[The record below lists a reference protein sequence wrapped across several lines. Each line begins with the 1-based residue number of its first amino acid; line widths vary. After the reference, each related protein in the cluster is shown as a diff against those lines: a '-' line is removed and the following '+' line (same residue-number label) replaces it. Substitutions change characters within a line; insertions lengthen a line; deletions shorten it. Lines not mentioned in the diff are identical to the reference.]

1 MSRPDQRETRCVR
14 VVDLPDVDLLERSSF
29 LRNLTEWFD
38 AAARGDGGRLVLVA
52 GEAGVGK
59 TMLLRRF
66 CAEHA
71 DAARVLLGASEGL
84 RTARALGPLV
94 DIAEQTGGELAELV
108 ERGAGPHAVLAALLE
123 ELDHDGATIVV
134 LEDLHWADQ
143 ATLDL
148 LQLAAR
154 RIEGSRAL
162 LIGSYRDDELDR
174 AHPLRLLV
182 GEIATSPAV
191 RRLQLPPLTRES
203 VAQLA
208 APHGVDP
215 DELFGKTAGNPFF
228 VTEAL
233 GAGADEL
240 PSTVRDAVLARA
252 ARLAEEAFRLLEA
265 VAIVP
270 QPVELWLLEALA
282 GGDLMHL
289 DDCLAS
295 GMLRFERGA
304 VGYRHELA
312 RLAIEESIAPLRQ
325 TELHRVALGALIDPP
340 TGSPDPA
347 RVAHHAEAAGDGEA
361 VLEYAPAAALR
372 AASLGAH
379 RESAEQCSRAL
390 RFGDELPA
398 ERRLF
403 MLDHC
408 SFENYLSERLE
419 AALEA
424 RQAALDLARE
434 IGDPLKEGDSLRW
447 LSRLL
452 WCVGRT
458 GDAETSALEAV
469 KVLERL
475 PPGEE
480 LARAYANVAQLRMI
494 TQDNHDAIAWGKKA
508 IALADEVG
516 DARTRVLGLMSIGSA
531 RAKLGA
537 ADGLRL
543 MHEALETAVAAG
555 LEDLAVSAEANIAGT
570 LIDAREYADAERMLR
585 QGIDRLERLDMG
597 FAWQDYPQAILAQTA
612 FEQGRWTEA
621 TEGAER
627 VLARGG
633 LPLARVTA
641 LVVLGRVR
649 ARRGDPGVW
658 PPLDEARE
666 LAAPTGELQQVGAV
680 AVGRAEAALLEGHPG
695 DVKEATE
702 AAFGLAARREAPWML
717 GELACLRREAGV
729 DEAMP
734 GRVAE
739 PHALELAGSYEEAAA
754 RWSAIGCPYEAA
766 TALAKTGDADLVRAA
781 VAEFKRLGAAPA
793 AAAATHRVRELLAR
807 GPRTA
812 TRENPANLTPRE
824 LEVLALVS
832 EGLRNSDIAARLVVS
847 EKTVDHHVSAILRK
861 LGVRSRTEAGA
872 AAARLGLT

>member
-1 MSRPDQRETRCVR
+1 MR
-14 VVDLPDVDLLERSSF
+14 VVDPPDVELLERSEF
-29 LRNLTEWFD
+29 LRQLTEWLD
-38 AAARGDGGRLVLVA
+38 GAAGGGGGRLVLVA

-71 DAARVLLGASEGL
+71 DAARILVGGSEGL
-84 RTARALGPLV
+84 RTARPLGPLV
-94 DIAEQTGGELAELV
+94 DIAEQAGGELAEVV
-108 ERGAGPHAVLAALLE
+108 ERGAGPHDVLGALVR
-123 ELDHDGATIVV
+123 ELDAAETPTILV

-143 ATLDL
+143 ASLDL
-148 LQLAAR
+148 IQLAAR

-162 LIGSYRDDELDR
+162 VVGSYRDDELER
-174 AHPLRLLV
+174 THPLRLLV
-182 GEIATSPAV
+182 GELATSPAV
-191 RRLQLPPLTRES
+191 RRLQLPPLSREA

-215 DELFGKTAGNPFF
+215 DELFHKTAGNPFF

-233 GAGADEL
+233 GAGSEEL

-252 ARLAEEAFRLLEA
+252 ARLGEEAFRLLEA

-270 QPVELWLLEALA
+270 EPVELWLLETLA
-282 GGDLMHL
+282 GDDLRHL
-289 DDCLAS
+289 DNCLAS

-304 VGYRHELA
+304 AAFRHELA
-312 RLAIEESIAPLRQ
+312 RIAIEESTPPLRQ
-325 TELHRVALGALIDPP
+325 AELHRAALAALIDPP
-340 TGSPDPA
+340 TGVPDPA
-347 RVAHHAEAAGDGEA
+347 HVAHHAEAAGDGRA
-361 VLEYAPAAALR
+361 VLEYAPAAARR

-390 RFGDELPA
+390 RFGDALPA

-408 SFENYLSERLE
+408 SFENYLSERLD

-424 RQAALDLARE
+424 RQDALALARE

-452 WCVGRT
+452 WCVGRSA
-458 GDAETSALEAV
+458 DAEAAALEAV
-469 KVLERL
+469 EVLERL
-475 PPGEE
+475 PPSEE

-494 TQDNHDAIAWGKKA
+494 TQNNDETVAWGEKA
-508 IALADEVG
+508 IALADELG
-516 DARTRVLGLMSIGSA
+516 DARTRILGLMSIGA
-531 RAKLGA
+531 AHTRRGA
-537 ADGLRL
+537 PDGLRL
-543 MHEALETAVAAG
+543 MHEALETAVASG

-570 LIDAREYADAERMLR
+570 LMDEREYADAERMLH
-585 QGIDRLERLDMG
+585 QGIDRLERLDVG
-597 FAWQDYPQAILAQTA
+597 FAWQDYPRALLAQAA
-612 FEQGRWTEA
+612 FEQGRWTDA

-641 LVVLGRVR
+641 LVVLARVR

-666 LAAPTGELQQVGAV
+666 LAAPTGELQQVGLV
-680 AVGRAEAALLEGHPG
+680 AVGRAEAALLAGKP
-695 DVKEATE
+695 DAVEAETRD
-702 AAFGLAARREAPWML
+702 AFELAARLETPWML
-717 GELACLRREAGV
+717 GELACLRRESGV
-729 DEAMP
+729 VEEVP

-739 PHALELAGSYEEAAA
+739 PFAFELAGSDEEAAA

-766 TALAKTGDADLVRAA
+766 AALAKSGEAELVRGA
-781 VAEFKRLGAAPA
+781 VAEFERLGAVPA
-793 AAAATHRVRELLAR
+793 ATAATQRLRSLLAR
-807 GPRTA
+807 GPRRA
-812 TRENPANLTPRE
+812 TRDNPANLTPRE
-824 LEVLALVS
+824 LEVLALVR
-832 EGLRNSDIAARLVVS
+832 EGLRNSDIAAKLVVS

-872 AAARLGLT
+872 AAARLGLA